1 MRHDAA
7 AEQRHGQDSW
17 LLHISPLKKK
27 TVLGVGVRSLTSQS
41 VLRFVAD
48 GRQMATF
55 QLEGE
60 LRCRRQGVDTSERFA
75 FAIQRSTRE
84 HEHIL

>member
-1 MRHDAA
+1 MT
-7 AEQRHGQDSW
+7 
-17 LLHISPLKKK
+17 LLLNNNMDRIAGYCTLA
-27 TVLGVGVRSLTSQS
+27 RSRRKRCLVWESEVCLTSLS
-41 VLRFVAD
+41 MLRFVAD